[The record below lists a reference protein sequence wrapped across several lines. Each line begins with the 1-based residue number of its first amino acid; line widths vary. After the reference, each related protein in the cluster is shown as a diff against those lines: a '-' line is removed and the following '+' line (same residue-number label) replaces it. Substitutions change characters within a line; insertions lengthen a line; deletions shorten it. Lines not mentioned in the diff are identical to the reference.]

1 MYIILI
7 KSVVLFV
14 SILCL
19 HETLNSPY
27 MQMNYYVHVNST
39 TADIVHP
46 TPSSEPG
53 IRFHNQSLLCFSGDI
68 FTFLFVSVSYAL

>member
-14 SILCL
+14 YILCL

-46 TPSSEPG
+46 TSSSEPG
-53 IRFHNQSLLCFSGDI
+53 IRFHNQYLLF
-68 FTFLFVSVSYAL
+68 FWEMYLLFFFVSVSYAL

>member
-14 SILCL
+14 YILCL

-46 TPSSEPG
+46 TSSSEPG
-53 IRFHNQSLLCFSGDI
+53 IRFHNQSLSFSGDV
-68 FTFLFVSVSYAL
+68 FTLFLFVSVSYAL